1 MHVISV
7 GKGSLIDDLFSDCTA
22 CMRVVQL
29 ELHCASSSV
38 LLILRVQ
45 IVLVRNISLVRSCS
59 CAWLH

>member
-22 CMRVVQL
+22 CMHVVQL

-45 IVLVRNISLVRSCS
+45 IVLVWNTSLVRSCS